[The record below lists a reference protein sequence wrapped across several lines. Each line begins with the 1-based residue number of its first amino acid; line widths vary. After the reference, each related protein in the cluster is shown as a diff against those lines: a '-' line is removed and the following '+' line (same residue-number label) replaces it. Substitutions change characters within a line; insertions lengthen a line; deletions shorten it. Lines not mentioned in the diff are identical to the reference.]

1 MGQNAGMECY
11 VKAEDIRKID
21 LLSFDEREGGS
32 LLDRQTHPVL
42 DCAYFL
48 QEIAAQFADLNER
61 LDGFMSSMVV
71 LSKNIAELN
80 MELQES
86 NKARRFRRIPR

>member
-1 MGQNAGMECY
+1 M
-11 VKAEDIRKID
+11 KAEEIRKID

-61 LDGFMSSMVV
+61 LDGFMASMVQLTKAV
-71 LSKNIAELN
+71 NELN
-80 MELQES
+80 SELRGPDPPAWAVG
-86 NKARRFRRIPR
+86 KATKP